1 MKFIKVIKA
10 NLSQERIEQIK
21 KDWANELFDLSNN
34 DHYDLKKAIES
45 DIDLDDE
52 TVLTEQDFKAI
63 TGLSYDEYDNKMLNL
78 HQKQKDDE
86 DIEDL
91 EYDIEDINNILNEGT
106 HTTLAYDLLYDVKH
120 ELQAKLDEIKSK
132 YK

>member
-21 KDWANELFDLSNN
+21 KDWADELFDLSNN

-45 DIDLDDE
+45 DVDLDDE

-91 EYDIEDINNILNEGT
+91 EYDIEDINNLLNEGT
-106 HTTLAYDLLYDVKH
+106 HTKLAYDLLYDAKH
-120 ELQAKLDEIKSK
+120 KLEAKLDEIKSK